1 MRWSQC
7 RAVADPPRL
16 HDDAA
21 VTWTDVP
28 ALLLTGPPRHG
39 VVRYGR
45 DVAEHVARLAPGAAL
60 LDVAD
65 PRDLVAAAAG
75 HQRVHLHV
83 TDRLLGRGPEDAA
96 DLVERV
102 AAVTHLTV
110 TLHDVPQ
117 PSDGVVNL
125 PRRVAGYGRIAAAA
139 RGVVVNSEHEA
150 LLLAEHGVVP
160 PGRAV
165 HVVPLGSSPLPP
177 DRRVPAPGSDAA
189 SLVALVAGYVYPGK
203 GHDDVVRAVAA
214 AASRLRA
221 AGHDLRE
228 VAVVAIGGPSAGHED
243 DVDRLRA
250 AADALGVDLRV
261 AGSLPDD
268 AFRAGLR
275 SPGIPVAAH
284 QHLSASR
291 TLLDW
296 GEQGR
301 RPLVVD
307 SRYAREMAALR
318 PGTLALYEP
327 SALTAAVERAW
338 LDPASTVLPPGT
350 GLAPTLA
357 DVAAAYLAWWSA

>member
-1 MRWSQC
+1 
-7 RAVADPPRL
+7 
-16 HDDAA
+16 

-45 DVAEHVARLAPGAAL
+45 DVAEQVGRLAPGTAL
-60 LDVAD
+60 VEVAD
-65 PRDLVAAAAG
+65 PRDLVGAAAA
-75 HQRVHLHV
+75 HRRVHLHV
-83 TDRLLGRGPEDAA
+83 TDRLLGAGPEEAA

-125 PRRVAGYGRIAAAA
+125 PRRVAGYARVAAAA
-139 RGVVVNSEHEA
+139 RGVVVNSAHEA
-150 LLLAEHGVVP
+150 RLLAEHDVVP
-160 PGRAV
+160 GGRAV
-165 HVVPLGSSPLPP
+165 HVVPLGSSPRPLATG
-177 DRRVPAPGSDAA
+177 PAPAA
-189 SLVALVAGYVYPGK
+189 DPTALVALVAGYVYPGK

-221 AGHDLRE
+221 AGHDLTE
-228 VAVVAIGGPSAGHED
+228 VAVVAVGGPSAGHED

-250 AADALGVDLRV
+250 TADALGVRLRV
-261 AGSLPDD
+261 TGSLPDD

-275 SPGIPVAAH
+275 APGVPVAAH

-296 GEQGR
+296 AEAGR

-307 SRYAREMAALR
+307 SRYAREMADLR
-318 PGTLALYEP
+318 PGTLTPYQPADLAAAL
-327 SALTAAVERAW
+327 ERAW
-338 LDPASTVLPPGT
+338 LDPASTALPLGT

-357 DVAAAYLAWWSA
+357 DAAAAYLAWWSA

>member
-7 RAVADPPRL
+7 GAVADPPLL

-45 DVAEHVARLAPGAAL
+45 DVAEHVARLVPCAAL

-75 HQRVHLHV
+75 RERVHLHV
-83 TDRLLGRGPEDAA
+83 TDRLLGRGPEEAA
-96 DLVERV
+96 DVVERV

-117 PSDGVVNL
+117 PSDGAVNL
-125 PRRVAGYGRIAAAA
+125 PRRVSGYARIAAAA
-139 RGVVVNSEHEA
+139 RGVVVNSAHEA

-160 PGRAV
+160 AGRQV
-165 HVVPLGSSPLPP
+165 HVVPLGSTPHLDGAP
-177 DRRVPAPGSDAA
+177 VPAPGSDPTA
-189 SLVALVAGYVYPGK
+189 LVALVAGYVYPGK

-214 AASRLRA
+214 AAVRLRA
-221 AGHDLRE
+221 AGHDLTA
-228 VAVVAIGGPSAGHED
+228 VAVDAVGGPSAGHED

-250 AADALGVDLRV
+250 DAHALGVELRV
-261 AGSLPDD
+261 AGSLPDE

-275 SPGIPVAAH
+275 APGIPVAAH

-318 PGTLALYEP
+318 PGTLTLYEP
-327 SALTAAVERAW
+327 SALTTAVEHAW
-338 LDPASTVLPPGT
+338 LDPASTTLPPDAD
-350 GLAPTLA
+350 LAPTLA
-357 DVAAAYLAWWSA
+357 DVAQAYLAWWSA